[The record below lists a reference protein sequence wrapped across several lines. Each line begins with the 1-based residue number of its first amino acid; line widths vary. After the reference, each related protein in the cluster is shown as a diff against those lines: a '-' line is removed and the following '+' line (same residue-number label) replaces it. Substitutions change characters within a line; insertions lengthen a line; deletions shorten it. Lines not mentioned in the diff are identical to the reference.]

1 MIKAL
6 HIIETGYF
14 KLDGGAMFGVV
25 PKSMWSKQQPAD
37 ENNMCRWALRCLLI
51 ETDEKRILVDTGM
64 GNKQDEKFRSF
75 FHPHGQENLLDSLKV
90 RGFEPEEITDV
101 LLTHLHFDHCG
112 GAVSR
117 NEHDQLV
124 PTFPNAAYW
133 SNHRHWEWAMNPNDR
148 EKASFLKEN
157 FVPLMEHGVLHF
169 IENDKSTL
177 EWLPG
182 IDIRFVYGHT
192 EAMMLPEIDFENRL
206 YVYCADLFPSSFHIP
221 MPYVMSYDVRPLVT
235 LQEKEIVLQQAVEHE
250 HVLVF
255 EHDPAIT
262 AATVKRDDRGRIILD
277 KVIDLH

>member
-169 IENDKSTL
+169 IENHKSTL

-192 EAMMLPEIDFENRL
+192 EAMMLPEIDFENRV

-235 LQEKEIVLQQAVEHE
+235 LQEKENVLQQAVDHE

-255 EHDPAIT
+255 EHDPAIK

>member
-51 ETDEKRILVDTGM
+51 ETDEKKILVDTGM

-75 FHPHGQENLLDSLKV
+75 FHPHGQENLLDSLKD

-157 FVPLMEHGVLHF
+157 FVPLMDHGVLHF

-192 EAMMLPEIDFENRL
+192 EAMMLPEIDFENRV

-235 LQEKEIVLQQAVEHE
+235 LQEKDIILQQAVEHE

-255 EHDPAIT
+255 EHDPAIK
-262 AATVKRDDRGRIILD
+262 AATVKRDERGRIVLD
-277 KVIDLH
+277 KVIDMH

>member
-192 EAMMLPEIDFENRL
+192 EAMMLPEIDFENRV

-235 LQEKEIVLQQAVEHE
+235 LQEKENVLQQAVDHE

-255 EHDPAIT
+255 EHDPAIK